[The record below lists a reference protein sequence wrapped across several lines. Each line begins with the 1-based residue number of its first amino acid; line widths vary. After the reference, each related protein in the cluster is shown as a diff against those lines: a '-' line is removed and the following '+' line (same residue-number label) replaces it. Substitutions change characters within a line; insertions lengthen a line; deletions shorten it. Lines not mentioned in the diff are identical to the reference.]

1 MHTILSGLVGSAF
14 AGSSVIWEMDNWS
27 IAKSKK

>member
-1 MHTILSGLVGSAF
+1 MVGSAF